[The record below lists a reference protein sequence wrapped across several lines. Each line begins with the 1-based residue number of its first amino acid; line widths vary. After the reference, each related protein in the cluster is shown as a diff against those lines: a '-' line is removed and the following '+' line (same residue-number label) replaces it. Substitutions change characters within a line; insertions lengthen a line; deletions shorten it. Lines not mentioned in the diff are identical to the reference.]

1 MFCIYCYHSNR
12 PRRDSHDQV
21 MESKQVTADDI
32 TDNDDESV
40 RLLDEILEKAQTARD
55 ASKVI
60 NITMVTALML

>member
-1 MFCIYCYHSNR
+1 M
-12 PRRDSHDQV
+12 
-21 MESKQVTADDI
+21 TADDI